1 MGFANVRAGTWQV
14 FVRMVETVRSRVVNL
29 FSLSLLGFIVGF
41 GIYGERPPL

>member
-1 MGFANVRAGTWQV
+1 MALRVRAVQV